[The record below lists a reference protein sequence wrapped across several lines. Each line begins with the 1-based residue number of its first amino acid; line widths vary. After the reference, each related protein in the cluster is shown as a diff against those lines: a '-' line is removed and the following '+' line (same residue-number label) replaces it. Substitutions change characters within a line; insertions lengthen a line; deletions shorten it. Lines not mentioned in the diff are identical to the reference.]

1 MKKLLHDL
9 PSARRTMAF
18 LVESKQPVQV
28 LLLVVGLLI
37 SACAPLPLTVY
48 AAEPTGEH
56 TTTPDS
62 YKGSISVTEQLKR
75 KYPTV
80 NYDDMVAVEEGETL
94 DVKIASILGDGL
106 NVEGDEFYGKLSK
119 DYTVKGKLLL
129 PKGTV
134 IHGSIEA
141 ITPARRMGRNG
152 HIAMKFDYLIT
163 PDGREIPIEGDGSTL
178 KSKAGETATAVAK
191 VAGFTLGG
199 GVIGAVVA
207 LRAGGLALAA
217 ASNGYTLGIGAGVGA
232 AGGLAM
238 GLMHKGESALL
249 QPNTELKIKLGENM
263 KLPSMQV
270 TNGSVDTVALA
281 GLTVNILGYRLQND
295 AFGQRR
301 EITLSVDM
309 SNQTPH
315 SFSTFDMAL
324 MDEDGRIFYPSPF
337 GDTGLMF
344 GKLSSNARL
353 KGNLSFNV
361 EDANLQHY
369 LVFYSQYPRAVVAKV
384 AVDERATPALVMS
397 KQQRKLERQNR
408 GY

>member
-1 MKKLLHDL
+1 MPATK
-9 PSARRTMAF
+9 F
-18 LVESKQPVQV
+18 LNVILIAA
-28 LLLVVGLLI
+28 LLLGFSV
-37 SACAPLPLTVY
+37 PTVT
-48 AAEPTGEH
+48 AEEPTYQSG
-56 TTTPDS
+56 
-62 YKGSISVTEQLKR
+62 ISVTEQLKR

-80 NYDDMVAVEEGETL
+80 NYDDVVSVQQGDTL
-94 DVKIASILGDGL
+94 DIKIASILGDGL
-106 NVEGDEFYGKLSK
+106 NVEGDEFFGKLSK
-119 DYTVKGKLLL
+119 DYTVNGKLLL

-134 IHGSIEA
+134 VHGAIEA

-163 PDGREIPIEGDGSTL
+163 PDGREIPIEGGSSTL

-199 GVIGAVVA
+199 GVIGSIVA

-217 ASNGYTLGIGAGVGA
+217 ASSGYSLGIGAGIGA

-249 QPNTELKIKLGENM
+249 QPNTELKIKLQDDM
-263 KLPSMQV
+263 KLPSMV
-270 TNGSVDTVALA
+270 VPNGDVEAIVLQ
-281 GLTVNILGYRLQND
+281 GLTVRVLGYRLQKD
-295 AFGQRR
+295 AFGERR
-301 EITLSVDM
+301 EITISVDM
-309 SNQTPH
+309 TNQTPY

-324 MDEDGRIFYPSPF
+324 MDEDGRVFYASPF

-344 GKLSSNARL
+344 GKLASNARM

-369 LVFYSQYPRAVVAKV
+369 LVFYKPYPREVVAKV
-384 AVDERATPALVMS
+384 AINDREVPALVMT
-397 KQQRKLERQNR
+397 KQQRKQERENR
-408 GY
+408 GF

>member
-1 MKKLLHDL
+1 MNK
-9 PSARRTMAF
+9 PSH
-18 LVESKQPVQV
+18 QPPFSMTATKNNQGISL
-28 LLLVVGLLI
+28 LLLVGLLVVANTLSI
-37 SACAPLPLTVY
+37 TAFAD
-48 AAEPTGEH
+48 EPTDS
-56 TTTPDS
+56 PNS

-80 NYDDMVAVEEGETL
+80 NYDDVVSVQQGETL
-94 DVKIASILGDGL
+94 DIKISSILGDGL

-119 DYTVKGKLLL
+119 DYVVKGKLLL

-134 IHGSIEA
+134 IHGAIET

-178 KSKAGETATAVAK
+178 KSKAGETATTVVK
-191 VAGFTLGG
+191 VTGLALGG
-199 GVIGAVVA
+199 GIVGAVVA
-207 LRAGGLALAA
+207 LRAGGVALAA
-217 ASNGYTLGIGAGVGA
+217 ASSGYTLGIGAGIGA
-232 AGGLAM
+232 AGGLAI

-263 KLPSMQV
+263 KLPSMQI
-270 TNGSVDTVALA
+270 TNGSVDAIALQ
-281 GLTVNILGYRLQND
+281 GLDVKVLGYRLQKD
-295 AFGQRR
+295 AFGERR

-324 MDEDGRIFYPSPF
+324 MDEDGRVFYPSPF

-344 GKLSSNARL
+344 GKLSANARM

-369 LVFYSQYPRAVVAKV
+369 LVFFSQYPREVVAKV
-384 AVDERATPALVMS
+384 AVDDRATPALVMS

>member
-1 MKKLLHDL
+1 MKIASFTLFK
-9 PSARRTMAF
+9 PTVINRGFT
-18 LVESKQPVQV
+18 V
-28 LLLVVGLLI
+28 LLIGLLLLA
-37 SACAPLPLTVY
+37 SPLSIHCFADELS
-48 AAEPTGEH
+48 
-56 TTTPDS
+56 DS
-62 YKGSISVTEQLKR
+62 PQNYKGSISVTEQLKR

-80 NYDDMVAVEEGETL
+80 NYDDVVSVQQGETL
-94 DVKIASILGDGL
+94 DIKISSILGDGL
-106 NVEGDEFYGKLSK
+106 NVEGDEFYGKLSR
-119 DYTVKGKLLL
+119 DYTIKGKLLL

-134 IHGSIEA
+134 IHGSIET

-191 VAGFTLGG
+191 VTGFALGG

-217 ASNGYTLGIGAGVGA
+217 ASSGYTLGIGAGVGA
-232 AGGLAM
+232 VGGLAM

-270 TNGSVDTVALA
+270 SNGSVDAIALQ
-281 GLTVNILGYRLQND
+281 GLDVKVLGYRLQKD
-295 AFGQRR
+295 AFGERR

-309 SNQTPH
+309 SNQTPN

-324 MDEDGRIFYPSPF
+324 MDEDGRVFYASPF

-344 GKLSSNARL
+344 GKLAANARM

-369 LVFYSQYPRAVVAKV
+369 LVFFSQYPREVVAKV
-384 AVDERATPALVMS
+384 AVDERVAPALVMS
-397 KQQRKLERQNR
+397 KEQRKLERQNR